1 MGLTLLPG
9 GLGRLSQTQALCLQ
23 VVFQDDDQ
31 SEVAGSQRAQDAV
44 RAWESI
50 STQPG
55 GREEGGSHGP
65 TGSWEVATWGTGY
78 LGVGHHRDSPGG
90 TWSTSGSQSPWGQRV
105 GR

>member
-23 VVFQDDDQ
+23 VVFQDDNQ
-31 SEVAGSQRAQDAV
+31 SEVAGSQCAQDAV

-55 GREEGGSHGP
+55 EREERSP
-65 TGSWEVATWGTGY
+65 SGSWEEVTWGTGC
-78 LGVGHHRDSPGG
+78 LGMGHHRDSPGG
-90 TWSTSGSQSPWGQRV
+90 TWSTSGSRSPWGQRV